1 MTAHD
6 ELGTRER
13 CSALPSRAGDRQARD
28 TGSGSAT
35 AELVV
40 LLPVIGALMLVILA
54 GAQSLIV
61 NAAVMDAAASAARL
75 AARGDAVEPALARF
89 DGSGRAARWSQH
101 REDDFLCV
109 TVRLAPRPAVP
120 LSFPAEAVS
129 CALVAE

>member
-13 CSALPSRAGDRQARD
+13 CSPLPSRAGDRLARD

-40 LLPVIGALMLVILA
+40 LLPVIGALLLAILA
-54 GAQSLIV
+54 GAQGLIA

-75 AARGDAVEPALARF
+75 AARGDAIEPALDRF
-89 DGSGRAARWSQH
+89 DGSGRAVQWSQ
-101 REDDFLCV
+101 RRQDDFLCV
-109 TVRLAPRPAVP
+109 TVRLAPRPAA
-120 LSFPAEAVS
+120 LISFPTEAVS